1 MFCPAWWS
9 TWPPLGKLVA
19 VTVIPAGTV
28 RMVELI
34 DELPFGVFPHVVHF
48 AGGSLD
54 AVDVVQVEFVLSCQG
69 QCRRERDLNR
79 FVG

>member
-34 DELPFGVFPHVVHF
+34 DELPFGVSFLKVADSTTPVAPAVTDPP
-48 AGGSLD
+48 GGTVSILRLKIFWGD
-54 AVDVVQVEFVLSCQG
+54 
-69 QCRRERDLNR
+69 
-79 FVG
+79 